1 VLVVIVEVLVVLVE
15 VLVVL
20 GEVLVVLVEILVVLV
35 EILVV
40 DDVVELV
47 VVIAIKKL
55 QNNIKNYLNFSKSI

>member
-1 VLVVIVEVLVVLVE
+1 MLVVLV
-15 VLVVL
+15 
-20 GEVLVVLVEILVVLV
+20 EVLVVLVEILVVLV
-35 EILVV
+35 EVKVV